1 MADRYAVIGH
11 PVAHSRSPA
20 IHQRFAQAT
29 GQDLEYR
36 RIEAA
41 PPGFVAAVER
51 FRQSGGKG
59 LNVTLPHK
67 EAAFRYCRE
76 TSKRAAAAQA
86 VNTLVLGD
94 AVFGD
99 NTDGAGLVRDI
110 EVNEGWRLRGRSVL
124 LLGAGGAARGVAG
137 ALLAAGAAR
146 LVIANRTV
154 EKARALAARFPS
166 ALGCGYG
173 DLARERFELIVN
185 ATSAGLQDAAL
196 PLPAGLLSSGVLAYE
211 MVYDRPTR
219 FLAAARTG
227 GARVRDGL
235 GMLVEQAAES
245 FLVWR
250 GVRPETAAVLEAL
263 RAHL

>member
-29 GQDLEYR
+29 GQDLEYG
-36 RIEAA
+36 RIDA
-41 PPGFVAAVER
+41 PPQGFLDAVEQFQR
-51 FRQSGGKG
+51 SGGKG

-67 EAAFRYCRE
+67 ETAFRWCRE
-76 TSKRAAAAQA
+76 ASQRAGAAQA

-110 EVNEGWRLRGRSVL
+110 EANEGWRLQGRRVL
-124 LLGAGGAARGVAG
+124 LLGAGGAARGVVG
-137 ALLAAGAAR
+137 SLLEAGAAR

-154 EKARALAARFPS
+154 DKARVLAARFPS
-166 ALGCGYG
+166 VLGCGYA
-173 DLARERFELIVN
+173 DLAQQRFDLIVN
-185 ATSAGLQDAAL
+185 ATSSGLQDAAL
-196 PLPAGLLSSGVLAYE
+196 PLPAGVFSSGVLAYE
-211 MVYDRPTR
+211 MVYGRDTP
-219 FLAAARTG
+219 FLAAARAG

-250 GVRPETAAVLEAL
+250 GVRPETRAVLAEL
-263 RAHL
+263 RGA